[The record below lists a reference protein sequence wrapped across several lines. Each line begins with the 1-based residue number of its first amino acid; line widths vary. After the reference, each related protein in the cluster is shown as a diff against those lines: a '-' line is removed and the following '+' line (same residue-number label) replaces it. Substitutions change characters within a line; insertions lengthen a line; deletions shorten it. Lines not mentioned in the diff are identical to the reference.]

1 MTNMKKFYG
10 IMLALIVLW
19 SMGLMAGCSLN
30 GSSGQEEEAP
40 PPEIVIAG
48 GEKGTSYSNYA
59 AAVYSEMNE
68 VLQDVKFRTESNG
81 NLVEGLWKVDRKS
94 ADITLT
100 QGDVLYY
107 AANQMYY
114 FNDKKLENLRAVTSC
129 YWVGLQF
136 ITRKDFSGDSPAAL
150 AGKRILVGEEGSLS
164 SISAQAILQA
174 YGVNE
179 ENAEL
184 VFEDTENAA
193 EALQTEE
200 VDAVFCMGAAP
211 ITSFMKMART
221 DGVRV
226 LPVEGDAAKALM
238 DQYPFYLPY
247 TIPAGS
253 YEGLDED
260 VGTLGVKTVLVV
272 NKDVDEELVYVM
284 TRVLFENKEAVT
296 EANAKG
302 AELHPQKA
310 SEGVSVPFHGGAV
323 RYLNEIGVPLTE

>member
-1 MTNMKKFYG
+1 MRKFYG
-10 IMLALIVLW
+10 ILLAMIVLW

-30 GSSGQEEEAP
+30 GGSSDKAEEEQA

-68 VLQDVKFRTESNG
+68 VLEDVKFRTESNG
-81 NLVEGLWKVDRKS
+81 NLIMGLMKVNNKT

-100 QGDVLYY
+100 QGDLLYY

-114 FNDKKLENLRAVTSC
+114 FSDKPLENLRAITSC

-136 ITRKDFSGDSPAAL
+136 ITRKDFAGDSPAAL
-150 AGKRILVGEEGSLS
+150 AGKRILVGEEGSVAAV
-164 SISAQAILQA
+164 SAQTILLA

-184 VFEDTENAA
+184 VFKDTEDAA
-193 EALQTEE
+193 EALQQEE

-211 ITSFMKMART
+211 ITSFMKLAIT
-221 DGVRV
+221 DGIRI
-226 LPVEGDAAKALM
+226 LPVEGEAAEALKE
-238 DQYPFYLPY
+238 QCPYYLDY

-253 YEGLDED
+253 YEGQEED
-260 VGTLGVKTVLVV
+260 VTTLGVKTVLVV
-272 NKDVDEELVYVM
+272 YKTARFKTN
-284 TRVLFENKEAVT
+284 
-296 EANAKG
+296 
-302 AELHPQKA
+302 
-310 SEGVSVPFHGGAV
+310 
-323 RYLNEIGVPLTE
+323 